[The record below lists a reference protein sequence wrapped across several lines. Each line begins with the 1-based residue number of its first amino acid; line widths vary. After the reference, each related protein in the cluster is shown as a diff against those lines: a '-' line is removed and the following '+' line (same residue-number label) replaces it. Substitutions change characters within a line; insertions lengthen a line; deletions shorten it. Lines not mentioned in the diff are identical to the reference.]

1 MSGLHPELFYRIAIQ
16 LAGELAT
23 FTHSNKRTAQFPEYI
38 QDDLKNSFQPVIDDL
53 RRSLSAV
60 IEENALQIPL
70 EERKFGIRVAVIGD
84 RDLLKRAVF
93 VLAVNARMAP
103 EIIRTRFPSQAKLGP
118 VEKIRDLVNLALPG
132 IALRALPVVP
142 RQIPYH
148 AGFSY
153 FELDRHGE
161 YWKQL
166 ESSGGFAM
174 QVAGEFPGLE
184 LELWAIK
191 G

>member
-1 MSGLHPELFYRIAIQ
+1 MAVQ

-23 FTHSNKRTAQFPEYI
+23 FTHPNKRTFTFLEYI
-38 QDDLKNSFQPVIDDL
+38 HDDLKQTFKPVMDDL
-53 RRSLSAV
+53 RQSLSMV
-60 IEENALQIPL
+60 IEENAIQIPL
-70 EERKFGIRVAVIGD
+70 EERKFGIRVAVISD
-84 RDLLKRAVF
+84 RELLKRAVF
-93 VLAVNARMAP
+93 VLAVNARVAP
-103 EIIRTRFPSQAKLGP
+103 EVIRSRFPSQAKLGP

-148 AGFSY
+148 AGFTY
-153 FELDRHGE
+153 FELDRHSE

-184 LELWAIK
+184 LEFWAIK